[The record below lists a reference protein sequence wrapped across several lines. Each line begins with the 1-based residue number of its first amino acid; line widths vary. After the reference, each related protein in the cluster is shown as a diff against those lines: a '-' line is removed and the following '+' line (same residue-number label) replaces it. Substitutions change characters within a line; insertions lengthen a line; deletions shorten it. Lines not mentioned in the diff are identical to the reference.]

1 MEKPVTII
9 FCGEQQAEARKL
21 AGELRTGV
29 NSVSVARA
37 SPYMADKLLA
47 GTVIIMPDVRGA
59 SRAAVLAIYPHAQ
72 DRKVECPAPKVI
84 ERPVLTLPTRRKR
97 ELA

>member
-21 AGELRTGV
+21 AGELRTGK

-37 SPYMADKLLA
+37 SPYMADKVLA
-47 GTVIIMPDVRGA
+47 DTVIIMSDVRGA
-59 SRAAVLAIYPHAQ
+59 SRAAVLAIYPHAK
-72 DRKVECPAPKVI
+72 DHKVD
-84 ERPVLTLPTRRKR
+84 RPVLTLPTRRKR